1 MRDDGLPHVRF
12 MRHPAVPG
20 PVTTTRWLRLALA
33 IAVTMAASMA
43 QAAEPLW
50 HTSRDVITRAKA
62 PVSRLDA
69 AGVEAVV
76 ARLPKSLSLI
86 RPFLRDTSAEVY
98 LHSGDLTI
106 DGSFANTDVL
116 VVDGNLT
123 IRGSYDDYRGGG
135 IGILVVLG
143 DMRADH
149 VVSWGGM
156 AVTGALHATGL
167 VYAYYNDYSFEVAGP
182 VTARAVVVF
191 DKSTNSP
198 RIDAAIRQTDDGDG
212 AALAVRHLVPEL
224 MVEDILDKTD
234 DDATELRAVASYDVA
249 RARVA
254 AGLPIFRER
263 PGAESLAGDVLRLFR
278 PGVDAAT
285 RTRLAQAD
293 PLLAMIAKQLA
304 Q

>member
-1 MRDDGLPHVRF
+1 
-12 MRHPAVPG
+12 
-20 PVTTTRWLRLALA
+20 
-33 IAVTMAASMA
+33 MAH
-43 QAAEPLW
+43 AAEPLW
-50 HTSRDVITRAKA
+50 RTSREVITRSPASI
-62 PVSRLDA
+62 SRLDA
-69 AGVEAVV
+69 SGVEALI
-76 ARLPKSLSLI
+76 ARLPKSLSLMP
-86 RPFLRDTSAEVY
+86 PFLRDTSAEVY
-98 LHSGDLTI
+98 LHRGDLTV

-123 IRGSYDDYRGGG
+123 IRGSYDDHRDGG
-135 IGILVVLG
+135 IGLLVVLG
-143 DMRADH
+143 DLRVEH

-198 RIDAAIRQTDDGDG
+198 RIEAAIRQTDDGDG
-212 AALAVRHLVPEL
+212 AALAVRHFAPEL

-263 PGAESLAGDVLRLFR
+263 PGAESLAGDVLRMFR